1 MKNQNTFDTYIFYIS
16 QFLVVHHQLIVGLN
30 TLIFSMDCHNESYIH
45 NFDNRSFWWT
55 HTTGTWVIF
64 STFAYITIAI
74 WIWTFWITAIYSCHF
89 HTSVP
94 NGSGELDDAGHLPNI
109 LTAQYA
115 EYILNF
121 ETLGSA
127 DFMPNKNI
135 LSDNAL
141 AFLHFDLFISLE

>member
-1 MKNQNTFDTYIFYIS
+1 MLYKLQSLLIQLHVVVTYQLLSSMDYHSAIHDHSFYI
-16 QFLVVHHQLIVGLN
+16 V
-30 TLIFSMDCHNESYIH
+30 
-45 NFDNRSFWWT
+45 SFWWA
-55 HTTGTWVIF
+55 HTTGAWIIF
-64 STFAYITIAI
+64 SAFTYITITI

-89 HTSVP
+89 YTS
-94 NGSGELDDAGHLPNI
+94 GLADAGQRPNT

-127 DFMPNKNI
+127 DFIPNRKT

>member
-1 MKNQNTFDTYIFYIS
+1 MLCKLQSLLVQLHVVVTYQLLSSMDYHSAIHDHSFYI
-16 QFLVVHHQLIVGLN
+16 V
-30 TLIFSMDCHNESYIH
+30 
-45 NFDNRSFWWT
+45 SFWWT
-55 HTTGTWVIF
+55 YTTGAWIIF
-64 STFAYITIAI
+64 SAFTQITITI

-89 HTSVP
+89 YTS
-94 NGSGELDDAGHLPNI
+94 GLADAGQRPNI

-127 DFMPNKNI
+127 DFIPNRKT